1 MVLRRLRMPAKYSMT
16 FSEFLN
22 KVEELAVR
30 GITFRPGFV
39 AKASFMKK
47 SGPEKM
53 APYAVVKPYCPSFR
67 MGQSHIKKKKG

>member
-1 MVLRRLRMPAKYSMT
+1 MET

-22 KVEELAVR
+22 KVEELAVK
-30 GITFRPGFV
+30 GIVFRPGFV

-47 SGPEKM
+47 SSVEKM

-67 MGQSHIKKKKG
+67 MGKSQVKKKS